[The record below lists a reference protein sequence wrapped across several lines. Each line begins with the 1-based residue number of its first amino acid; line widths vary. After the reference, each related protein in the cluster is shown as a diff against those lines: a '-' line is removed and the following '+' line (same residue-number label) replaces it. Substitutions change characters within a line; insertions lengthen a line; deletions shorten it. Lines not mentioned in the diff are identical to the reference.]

1 MIIWVILIFCAS
13 GGRPDNSDEIVSL
26 RTFQLGDDVTVK
38 CFLRKKSLANTMVW
52 YKQRTDQIPHLIAF
66 SQIYW
71 KDIQFEKE
79 VKNGRFNI
87 SASEDS
93 FHLNIKATTKEDIGK
108 YYCGTVFLNRIEFIS
123 GAHLMLKGTETKHLN
138 VGCEE
143 KEVVNRTTFKNTD
156 NSNPKV
162 WDPVLLCLIS
172 CNVVFVM
179 VIIILLVDY
188 YKNWRKRQKGSKNVA
203 SPSSEIGDTDVN
215 YAAVNFAS
223 VPPARR
229 SNNRHLTEY
238 SEVIYKPRDHM
249 F

>member
-1 MIIWVILIFCAS
+1 MIIWAILIFWAP
-13 GGRPDNSDEIVSL
+13 GGQPDNSGEIVSL
-26 RTFQLGDDVTVK
+26 QTFQLGDDVTVK
-38 CFLRKKSLANTMVW
+38 CFLTKKSFDNTMVW
-52 YKQRTDQIPHLIAF
+52 YKQSTDQIPRLIALTHN
-66 SQIYW
+66 YW
-71 KDIQFEKE
+71 KDIQIENEFKD
-79 VKNGRFNI
+79 GRFDI

-108 YYCGTVFLNRIEFIS
+108 YYCGTVFLNKIEFIS
-123 GAHLMLKGTETKHLN
+123 GAHLILK
-138 VGCEE
+138 
-143 KEVVNRTTFKNTD
+143 D
-156 NSNPKV
+156 NNNPKV
-162 WDPVLLCLIS
+162 WDPLLLCLIS

-203 SPSSEIGDTDVN
+203 SPSYEIGDSDVN

-238 SEVIYKPRDHM
+238 SDVIYKPRNPM
-249 F
+249 L

>member
-1 MIIWVILIFCAS
+1 MIIWAILIFWAP
-13 GGRPDNSDEIVSL
+13 GGQPDNSGEIVSL
-26 RTFQLGDDVTVK
+26 QTFQLGDDVTVK
-38 CFLRKKSLANTMVW
+38 CFLTKKSFDNTMVW
-52 YKQRTDQIPHLIAF
+52 YKQSTDQIPRLIALTHN
-66 SQIYW
+66 YW
-71 KDIQFEKE
+71 KDIQIENEFKD
-79 VKNGRFNI
+79 GRFDI

-108 YYCGTVFLNRIEFIS
+108 YYCGTVFLNKIEFIS
-123 GAHLMLKGTETKHLN
+123 GAHLILKGKIYSTCYFE
-138 VGCEE
+138 
-143 KEVVNRTTFKNTD
+143 NRTTFKNTD
-156 NSNPKV
+156 NNNPKV
-162 WDPVLLCLIS
+162 WDPLLLCLIS

-203 SPSSEIGDTDVN
+203 SPSYEIGDSDVN

-238 SEVIYKPRDHM
+238 SDVIYKPRNPM
-249 F
+249 L